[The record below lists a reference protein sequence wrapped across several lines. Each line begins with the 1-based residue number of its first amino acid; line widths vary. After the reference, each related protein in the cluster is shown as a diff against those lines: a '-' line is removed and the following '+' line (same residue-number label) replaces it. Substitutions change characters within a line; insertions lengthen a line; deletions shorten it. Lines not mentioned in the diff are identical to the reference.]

1 MTARYLMLVRR
12 EFWEHRAL
20 IVAPL
25 VVAGLV
31 FLGALIPLVFGLV
44 QEGLGAKG
52 MVAWLNFVPSAGTAT
67 GINGLLLAPFGF
79 MNLVLFFTVFF
90 YCLDALYA
98 ERKDRS
104 VLFWRSLPVTD
115 SETVISKFLTASI
128 AAPLA
133 VFVILCVLQV
143 AFLLVA
149 TFVIWF
155 GDGDAGRLIWE
166 PLRVGQ
172 VVTFSAYLL
181 FAGSVLLLPFVG
193 WFLLCSAFVR
203 KAPFLWA
210 VLPFVLIPLLEGLIF
225 RSRHFVEIVY
235 GHFPRAYASS
245 ITVDADMLPNED
257 EPFRSIDLT
266 GLIDFGGL
274 LSSVSTWGGIVVA
287 VAFAAGAVYIRRYRT
302 EADS

>member
-1 MTARYLMLVRR
+1 MIARFPMLVRR
-12 EFWEHRAL
+12 EFWEHRSL

-25 VVAGLV
+25 VVAGLIL
-31 FLGALIPLVFGLV
+31 LGALIPLVFGLA

-52 MVAWLNFVPSAGTAT
+52 MVAWLNFVPSGGTST

-115 SETVISKFLTASI
+115 TETVIAKFLTASV
-128 AAPLA
+128 AAPIV
-133 VFVILCVLQV
+133 VFVVLSVLQV
-143 AFLLVA
+143 AFLIVA
-149 TFVIWF
+149 TLVVWM
-155 GDGDAGRLIWE
+155 GDGDAGRLIWA
-166 PLRVGQ
+166 PLQIGQ
-172 VVTFSAYLL
+172 VITLSAYLL

-203 KAPFLWA
+203 KTPFLWA

-225 RSRHFVEIVY
+225 RSQHFIEIVY

-245 ITVDADMLPNED
+245 ITVDTDMLPNED
-257 EPFRSIDLT
+257 EPFRGIDLT

-287 VAFAAGAVYIRRYRT
+287 VAFGAAAVYVRRYRT